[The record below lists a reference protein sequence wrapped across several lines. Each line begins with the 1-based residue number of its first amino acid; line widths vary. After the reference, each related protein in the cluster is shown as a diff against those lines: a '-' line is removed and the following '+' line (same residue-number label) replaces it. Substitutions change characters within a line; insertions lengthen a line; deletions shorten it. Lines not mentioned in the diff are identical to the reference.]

1 MILYTVLARSSDGVI
16 LTEACTAGLKGNHP
30 QVTTQLVSS
39 ISSDPISQPEGNRQT
54 FVSNADL
61 EGATML
67 DHFYH
72 ILVGQEVIYVCLSDD
87 TTDRGQ
93 SV

>member
-30 QVTTQLVSS
+30 QVTAQLLNS
-39 ISSDPISQPEGNRQT
+39 ISSDPIAKPEGNRQT
-54 FVSNADL
+54 FVSAADL
-61 EGATML
+61 ENATMF

-72 ILVGQEVIYVCLSDD
+72 MLIGKDIIYICLSDD
-87 TTDRGQ
+87 STSRGQ
-93 SV
+93 SM